1 MAACLDKHIDY
12 KCIPKAKLG
21 LIVEYL
27 NVAC

>member
-1 MAACLDKHIDY
+1 MATYLDKHIDY

-27 NVAC
+27 NTTC